1 MKCKTFLC
9 VIVPLLQIV
18 GIILGT
24 SKNQCVSCVSV
35 TIAIL
40 LVLYSAIN
48 EFKLMKTLKATDKEF
63 QIERNCKGEIIS
75 HAKIDC
81 GTYDS
86 NDDNSTYDNH
96 ENN

>member
-24 SKNQCVSCVSV
+24 SKNQCVSCVSI

-40 LVLYSAIN
+40 LVLYSAFN
-48 EFKLMKTLKATDKEF
+48 EFKLKRNLEATDKEF

-75 HAKIDC
+75 HVKIDC
-81 GTYDS
+81 GTYDE
-86 NDDNSTYDNH
+86 T
-96 ENN
+96 EQ